1 MKLKTLLFPALI
13 FVIVI
18 GCSNGIDYSPEHIAA
33 TSGRYLYNQDDVI
46 EVFYQD
52 NTLYLNWRGAEKIK
66 PLALD
71 ENTFFVEQIYEKLH
85 FVQHPETKERYLS
98 VLSKEDESE
107 ITYDYLKVDDSF
119 KSPSMYLK
127 NKEYDKALGGYIQI
141 QMQDSTSV
149 LINER
154 EFNSL
159 GYKYLSNEEYDDAI
173 AVFKINVV
181 LYPDSDNVYDS
192 LGEAF
197 LKAGDSV
204 QAFENYSKALELN
217 NANRRAKAFVEA
229 YKK

>member
-1 MKLKTLLFPALI
+1 MLL
-13 FVIVI
+13 FVIVA
-18 GCSNGIDYSPEHIAA
+18 GCSNAIDYSPEHIAQ
-33 TSGRYLYNQDDVI
+33 TSGRYLYNQDDII

-52 NTLYLNWRGAEKIK
+52 NTLYLNWRGADRIK

-85 FVQHPETKERYLS
+85 FVQHPQTKERYLS
-98 VLSKEDESE
+98 VLSKEDESK
-107 ITYDYLKVDDSF
+107 ITYDYLKVDDNF

-127 NKEYDKALGGYIQI
+127 DKEYDKALGGYLQIQI
-141 QMQDSTSV
+141 QDSTSI

-159 GYKYLSNEEYDDAI
+159 GYKYLRNEEYTDAI
-173 AVFKINVV
+173 AVFKINVA
-181 LYPDSDNVYDS
+181 LYPESDNVYDS

-197 LKAGDSV
+197 LKAGDSL
-204 QAFENYSKALELN
+204 QAYENYSTALELN

-229 YKK
+229 YKKRQ